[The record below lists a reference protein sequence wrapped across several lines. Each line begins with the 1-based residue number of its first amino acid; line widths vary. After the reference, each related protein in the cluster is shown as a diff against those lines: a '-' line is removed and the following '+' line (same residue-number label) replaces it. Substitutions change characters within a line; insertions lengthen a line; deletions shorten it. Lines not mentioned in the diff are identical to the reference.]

1 MEILVCVKRVPTV
14 GGKIAVTPDGQ
25 EVDTRMS
32 GFSISPHEECAVEE
46 AVQITEQV
54 GGSVSVL
61 TLGPE
66 AAIEQ
71 LRGAL
76 ALGAGRAVLLE
87 TDGREFGPIATASA
101 IAAEVRSHGY
111 DLVLLGNE
119 AADTGDYQV
128 GVRLAH
134 ELGWPVATGI
144 KNLSVSADG
153 VVASREYRGM
163 EEAYELPLPAVITVK
178 EGINLPRYPSL
189 PGRLRAKRAAVERS
203 SPAWEFAAE
212 GLRKEALRVPAS
224 SKHQATVLGNGAN
237 AVPELVR
244 VLDELGIL
252 LMTVLCLTELDGGAP
267 ADASLRAL
275 TLGRSLGDR
284 SLAAVVFAD
293 SASVPASALAD
304 YGVTGVYVIEPSVLE
319 GYAPQAW
326 ARALAGLAAET
337 GATAVL
343 AAGTDRG
350 NEVLAHLGAITGLP
364 MAANCTL
371 VTPDGGRTH
380 RLVRHRWAG
389 LLLEDAVMEAPIA
402 LFTVATDAVAPVPAD
417 VSAETPPAIQVHVHK
432 PELAEADL
440 VVRAVESPAGAGGV
454 SLATARVVVGGGRGV
469 GGADGF
475 APLEELADLLGGV
488 VGVSRVVTSEGWRP
502 HKQQVGQTGTKI
514 TPELYLACGISGAI
528 QHIAGCAGAKH
539 IIAINTDPG
548 APILTHADYAIIG
561 DLHQVIPALV
571 AALRAR

>member
-1 MEILVCVKRVPTV
+1 
-14 GGKIAVTPDGQ
+14 
-25 EVDTRMS
+25 
-32 GFSISPHEECAVEE
+32 
-46 AVQITEQV
+46 
-54 GGSVSVL
+54 
-61 TLGPE
+61 
-66 AAIEQ
+66 
-71 LRGAL
+71 
-76 ALGAGRAVLLE
+76 
-87 TDGREFGPIATASA
+87 
-101 IAAEVRSHGY
+101 
-111 DLVLLGNE
+111 
-119 AADTGDYQV
+119 
-128 GVRLAH
+128 
-134 ELGWPVATGI
+134 
-144 KNLSVSADG
+144 
-153 VVASREYRGM
+153 
-163 EEAYELPLPAVITVK
+163 
-178 EGINLPRYPSL
+178 
-189 PGRLRAKRAAVERS
+189 
-203 SPAWEFAAE
+203 
-212 GLRKEALRVPAS
+212 
-224 SKHQATVLGNGAN
+224 
-237 AVPELVR
+237 
-244 VLDELGIL
+244 
-252 LMTVLCLTELDGGAP
+252 MTVLCLTELDGADP

-275 TLGRSLGDR
+275 TLGRSLGDP

-293 SASVPASALAD
+293 SATVPASALAD
-304 YGVTGVYVIEPSVLE
+304 YGVTDVYVIEPSALE

-326 ARALAGLAAET
+326 ARVLAGLATET

-389 LLLEDAVMEAPIA
+389 LLLEDAVMEAPVA
-402 LFTVATDAVAPVPAD
+402 LFTVATDAVAAVPAAAA
-417 VSAETPPAIQVHVHK
+417 VAVQVHVHK
-432 PELAEADL
+432 AEVAEADL
-440 VVRAVESPAGAGGV
+440 VVRATESAGQTGGV

-548 APILTHADYAIIG
+548 APILAHADYAIIG